1 MVGEGMKKKALRK
14 DFFVEVR
21 KSRNRFLSILFIV
34 ALGVSFYSG
43 IQSAAP
49 DMKRSGDVY
58 FDREKLM
65 DLKVVSTLG
74 LTEEDLLELE
84 KTEGIETAEGAY
96 MTDVLCG
103 EGDNQ
108 KVLHLESVTEDFQ
121 KLQPD
126 EGTLPSKGD
135 ECFLDAQAAQAF
147 DVHVGDTITVQE
159 DGEESDSVLKRKTFT
174 VAGIGGSPAY
184 IAFSRGNTTL
194 GSGEV
199 LGFCYILPENFDM
212 DVYTQVFLSVEGAEE
227 EIAFTDAY
235 DSLVATAKEKVEEL
249 SEKRCQVRY
258 DEVTGEAQEKIDD
271 AKQELADGRKESD
284 EKLADAEKT
293 LTDGEE

>member
-96 MTDVLCG
+96 MTVSSPAVLVISSTWQTAAILESASPRKPLYERAPDVLRCIG
-103 EGDNQ
+103 TAQRLPTSRSACWNFN
-108 KVLHLESVTEDFQ
+108 TEKAASK
-121 KLQPD
+121 KL
-126 EGTLPSKGD
+126 
-135 ECFLDAQAAQAF
+135 F
-147 DVHVGDTITVQE
+147 
-159 DGEESDSVLKRKTFT
+159 
-174 VAGIGGSPAY
+174 
-184 IAFSRGNTTL
+184 
-194 GSGEV
+194 
-199 LGFCYILPENFDM
+199 
-212 DVYTQVFLSVEGAEE
+212 
-227 EIAFTDAY
+227 
-235 DSLVATAKEKVEEL
+235 
-249 SEKRCQVRY
+249 
-258 DEVTGEAQEKIDD
+258 
-271 AKQELADGRKESD
+271 
-284 EKLADAEKT
+284 
-293 LTDGEE
+293 

>member
-49 DMKRSGDVY
+49 DMKRSGDAY

-84 KTEGIETAEGAY
+84 KTKGIEKAEGAY

-126 EGTLPSKGD
+126 EGTLPSKAD

-159 DGEESDSVLKRKTFT
+159 EGEESDSVLKRKTFT

-184 IAFSRGNTTL
+184 IAFSRGNTML

-212 DVYTQVFLSVEGAEE
+212 DVYTQVFSFGGRSRRGGCFYGHLMIPWWRRQKKSRRA
-227 EIAFTDAY
+227 
-235 DSLVATAKEKVEEL
+235 LR
-249 SEKRCQVRY
+249 KRCQVGN

-271 AKQELADGRKESD
+271 AKQELADGRKNQD
-284 EKLADAEKT
+284 EKLADAEKH
-293 LTDGEE
+293 

>member
-108 KVLHLESVTEDFQ
+108 KVLHLESVTEEFQ
-121 KLQPD
+121 KLQNSD
-126 EGTLPSKGD
+126 DYTSLAAADVKFHDIIYAATDNQRLISILNNLREQMYRYRMEYLKD
-135 ECFLDAQAAQAF
+135 RDAHQQL
-147 DVHVGDTITVQE
+147 VQE
-159 DGEESDSVLKRKTFT
+159 HAEILKALAAGDVDRALEASGRHIERQKEHIIGVL
-174 VAGIGGSPAY
+174 
-184 IAFSRGNTTL
+184 N
-194 GSGEV
+194 
-199 LGFCYILPENFDM
+199 
-212 DVYTQVFLSVEGAEE
+212 
-227 EIAFTDAY
+227 
-235 DSLVATAKEKVEEL
+235 AKE
-249 SEKRCQVRY
+249 
-258 DEVTGEAQEKIDD
+258 
-271 AKQELADGRKESD
+271 
-284 EKLADAEKT
+284 
-293 LTDGEE
+293 

>member
-84 KTEGIETAEGAY
+84 KTKGIEKAEGAY
-96 MTDVLCG
+96 MTDVLW
-103 EGDNQ
+103 
-108 KVLHLESVTEDFQ
+108 
-121 KLQPD
+121 
-126 EGTLPSKGD
+126 
-135 ECFLDAQAAQAF
+135 
-147 DVHVGDTITVQE
+147 
-159 DGEESDSVLKRKTFT
+159 R
-174 VAGIGGSPAY
+174 
-184 IAFSRGNTTL
+184 RG
-194 GSGEV
+194 
-199 LGFCYILPENFDM
+199 
-212 DVYTQVFLSVEGAEE
+212 
-227 EIAFTDAY
+227 
-235 DSLVATAKEKVEEL
+235 
-249 SEKRCQVRY
+249 
-258 DEVTGEAQEKIDD
+258 
-271 AKQELADGRKESD
+271 
-284 EKLADAEKT
+284 
-293 LTDGEE
+293 

>member
-103 EGDNQ
+103 EG
-108 KVLHLESVTEDFQ
+108 VTRRFCIWSP
-121 KLQPD
+121 LQRSS
-126 EGTLPSKGD
+126 EAS
-135 ECFLDAQAAQAF
+135 
-147 DVHVGDTITVQE
+147 
-159 DGEESDSVLKRKTFT
+159 
-174 VAGIGGSPAY
+174 AG
-184 IAFSRGNTTL
+184 
-194 GSGEV
+194 
-199 LGFCYILPENFDM
+199 
-212 DVYTQVFLSVEGAEE
+212 
-227 EIAFTDAY
+227 
-235 DSLVATAKEKVEEL
+235 
-249 SEKRCQVRY
+249 
-258 DEVTGEAQEKIDD
+258 
-271 AKQELADGRKESD
+271 
-284 EKLADAEKT
+284 
-293 LTDGEE
+293 

>member
-84 KTEGIETAEGAY
+84 KTKGIEKAEGAY

-108 KVLHLESVTEDFQ
+108 KVLHLDP
-121 KLQPD
+121 LQRIFR
-126 EGTLPSKGD
+126 S
-135 ECFLDAQAAQAF
+135 
-147 DVHVGDTITVQE
+147 
-159 DGEESDSVLKRKTFT
+159 
-174 VAGIGGSPAY
+174 
-184 IAFSRGNTTL
+184 FSRMRGRFRQKPMNVFWMPRRHRPL
-194 GSGEV
+194 MSMWEIPSP
-199 LGFCYILPENFDM
+199 YRRRERKMILF
-212 DVYTQVFLSVEGAEE
+212 
-227 EIAFTDAY
+227 
-235 DSLVATAKEKVEEL
+235 
-249 SEKRCQVRY
+249 
-258 DEVTGEAQEKIDD
+258 
-271 AKQELADGRKESD
+271 
-284 EKLADAEKT
+284 
-293 LTDGEE
+293 